1 MPHLGAPGRLRRGR
15 GPPPAPPASADTAL
29 AIQSGGRVG
38 EQLFGAAPAPLSGG
52 PALSQPQPGQEPGA
66 RPARPGTVRR
76 AAGRPGHRE
85 PEAAEEPR
93 DKAADPEP
101 RQVAAGLRGEEDVRD
116 RGQCSADV
124 GLFHFQVSNSN
135 RGVGE
140 LSRRFGRG
148 GPGGRRTGDCA
159 RLSTMQAESARRTA
173 RTARDS
179 VFSNHHSP
187 RAGYE
192 NLGAHRTSSRFPF
205 SGSSPL
211 VSRCSWTSMLPFQVR
226 INRAL
231 WIVRLQT
238 HFRFC
243 SPPLRGSPH
252 HASLPLPCNSGN
264 GKTAANVNKNT
275 KASAVCR
282 SLGWLE
288 RPCVPS
294 AASRIILSVNGK

>member
-38 EQLFGAAPAPLSGG
+38 EQLFGAAPASLSGG

-135 RGVGE
+135 RGV
-140 LSRRFGRG
+140 RRFGGVGRAE
-148 GPGGRRTGDCA
+148 GGRA
-159 RLSTMQAESARRTA
+159 TA
-173 RTARDS
+173 R
-179 VFSNHHSP
+179 
-187 RAGYE
+187 
-192 NLGAHRTSSRFPF
+192 
-205 SGSSPL
+205 
-211 VSRCSWTSMLPFQVR
+211 
-226 INRAL
+226 
-231 WIVRLQT
+231 
-238 HFRFC
+238 
-243 SPPLRGSPH
+243 
-252 HASLPLPCNSGN
+252 
-264 GKTAANVNKNT
+264 
-275 KASAVCR
+275 ASAPCR
-282 SLGWLE
+282 QKAHDAPLEQQETAYFQTIIAPELGM
-288 RPCVPS
+288 
-294 AASRIILSVNGK
+294 RI